1 MTKVLA
7 GQKVSVR
14 FYEIDIVMMMD
25 ALKPFGSRSSHITN
39 MVLLRKYADI

>member
-25 ALKPFGSRSSHITN
+25 ALKPLGSRSSHINN
-39 MVLLRKYADI
+39 MVLLRTYEDI